1 MSRAEQAVA
10 AVGLLREREWVRVA
24 VAVVVL
30 SVVFVLLGRWQWHRH
45 EATLTLSHRVNANYS
60 AAPVPVTALLPSP
73 GSPLAPAAEWRQVR
87 VHGSYQPSDTVLIRN
102 RSLNGNFGYE
112 VLVPLRTGSGAMLLV
127 DRGWLPE
134 GATAARPDRVPDP
147 PAGAVDV
154 VVRLR
159 PSEPGTDR
167 RAPPGQAQR
176 IDVAQLGAG
185 LGAPVYRA
193 YGVLAQE
200 RPAPVGA
207 PTPLPRPTVDLG
219 PHLAYAVQWWVFA
232 LAAYGLLAM
241 NALRE
246 VRRRADDPGR
256 PRAQARPRPRRD
268 EDVED
273 EALDALD
280 ALASPP
286 PPR

>member
-1 MSRAEQAVA
+1 
-10 AVGLLREREWVRVA
+10 
-24 VAVVVL
+24 
-30 SVVFVLLGRWQWHRH
+30 VVFVLLGRWQWHRH

-60 AAPVPVTALLPSP
+60 AAPVPVSALLPSP
-73 GSPLAPAAEWRQVR
+73 GSALAPTAEWRQVR

-102 RSLNGNFGYE
+102 RPLNGDFGYE
-112 VLVPLRTGSGAMLLV
+112 VLVPLRTEGGALLLI

-147 PAGAVDV
+147 PAGSVDV
-154 VVRLR
+154 VARLR
-159 PSEPGTDR
+159 LSEPGTAR
-167 RAPPGQAQR
+167 GAPPGQAQR
-176 IDVAQLGAG
+176 IDVPELAAG
-185 LGAPVYRA
+185 LGGAPVYRA

-200 RPAPVGA
+200 RPAPASA

-219 PHLAYAVQWWVFA
+219 PHLAYAVQWWAFA
-232 LAAYGLLAM
+232 LTAYVLLAM

-246 VRRRADDPGR
+246 VRRRAGDPGR

-268 EDVED
+268 EEVED
-273 EALDALD
+273 EALD